1 LKETILQAILTDDL
15 SRASQLLA
23 DNANGL
29 ETLKHLLDQIKD
41 KSSKPLANVRTP
53 LPRVVSTSVSYTCG
67 VGCKM
72 CNAGFADKTYLFED
86 YKYLSPDQFDALEPW
101 LENSSHVV
109 FVGLG
114 ETLDCPHIEIYLNKI
129 RDKISF
135 LTTSGVPL
143 NREKTE
149 MLIRSGLKYINYSFD
164 GNSTMGHGGGSIA
177 YAKKFWEKVSMMEQI
192 KQERGSTLPE
202 QMLTIALN
210 IENLHELNAIIE
222 TGVQHGMSKFMLSPM
237 TPPAKESIP
246 NTLHADYDQYKEEID
261 RVMQYWNEKGKFV
274 RFFEIPE
281 MYDESELCH
290 FLDKQ
295 IVFELNRDR
304 PKVCCGP
311 LDAPLRLTETL
322 PADYWNAFPFRYL
335 RYQEFYKPTAT
346 LPAACEACWFK
357 APKKFGES
365 LQTRFSTPPQQEEF
379 HRFYQS
385 ASALKEKG
393 HYDEAQTIFANIAES
408 TTELSLKGK
417 AWFHIGEMQLFG
429 KNYVS
434 AQTSFENAVHYCF
447 DHQLAFAFL
456 YLLYALNEVP
466 CTEKPR
472 RIPNQEFLDVF
483 KELPKDRP
491 LKTNT
496 Y

>member
-15 SRASQLLA
+15 SKARQLLA
-23 DNANGL
+23 ENANGL
-29 ETLKHLLDQIKD
+29 ETVKHLLDQIKNE
-41 KSSKPLANVRTP
+41 SSKPLANVQTP

-72 CNAGFADKTYLFED
+72 CNAGFADKTDLFDD
-86 YKYLSPDQFDALEPW
+86 YKYLAPEQFDALEPW
-101 LENSSHVV
+101 LVNASHVV

-114 ETLDCPHIEIYLNKI
+114 ETLDCPHIESYLNKV

-143 NREKTE
+143 NRQKAE
-149 MLIRSGLKYINYSFD
+149 MLIRSELKYINYSFD
-164 GNSTMGHGGGSIA
+164 GNSTMGHGGGSKA
-177 YAKKFWEKVSMMEQI
+177 YAKKFWEKISMLEQI
-192 KQERGSTLPE
+192 KRESGSTLPE

-210 IENLHELNAIIE
+210 IENLDELNAIID
-222 TGVQHGMSKFMLSPM
+222 TGVRHGMSKFMLSPM

-246 NTLHADYDQYKEEID
+246 NTLHADYDRYKDTID
-261 RVMQYWNEKGKFV
+261 RVMQHWNAKGKFV
-274 RFFEIPE
+274 RFFEIPHA
-281 MYDESELCH
+281 YDESELCH

-357 APKKFGES
+357 APRKFGKS
-365 LQTRFSTPPQQEEF
+365 LQARFSTPPQQEKF
-379 HRFYQS
+379 YRLYQS

-393 HYDEAQTIFANIAES
+393 AYDEAQTIFTEIAENS
-408 TTELSLKGK
+408 TEHSLKGK
-417 AWFHIGEMQLFG
+417 AWFHLGEMQLFDH
-429 KNYVS
+429 NQLS
-434 AQTSFENAVHYCF
+434 AQTSFEMSVHYCF
-447 DHQLAFAFL
+447 DHQLAFAYL
-456 YLLYALNEVP
+456 YLLYAINLVP
-466 CTEKPR
+466 CAEKPL
-472 RIPNQEFLDVF
+472 RIPNQEFLNHF
-483 KELPKDRP
+483 KELPKDRF
-491 LKTNT
+491 LKTDAT
-496 Y
+496 